1 MDQKLFLTCFV
12 GLAPLVWLLPK
23 GKPLSLKKKK
33 EKENKK
39 QKKKFSLLNLPLSTE
54 FARVRHVYGYEV
66 VAQAIADARLNSK
79 LNRIYNATFVQGDLS
94 KIDACFGNNFPK
106 PDIVISGY
114 SGASFYMALPRP
126 W

>member
-23 GKPLSLKKKK
+23 GEPLSLKKKK
-33 EKENKK
+33 EKKK
-39 QKKKFSLLNLPLSTE
+39 ISLFNLPLLTE

-79 LNRIYNATFVQGDLS
+79 LNGIYNATFVQGDLS

-114 SGASFYMALPRP
+114 SDASFYMASPRP